1 MEQPATE
8 KVFNTLNEISL
19 KFFYVYA
26 YEGFICLSLWT
37 ILSIIWIAILVSRM
51 HSESKKLKYQSRN
64 RCTMDKDRWA
74 FWEKNYKLKR
84 TGNLLMILLCI
95 MEIFASVS
103 VISCWGHS
111 ISVSKASV
119 SLHLRVLRPF
129 INILNDSFSIKY
141 RLLHGVLASAIISML
156 DIISLITAHF
166 IERYTFFPSKC
177 KHPVCYGFIR
187 LSFKIS
193 VMMAL
198 CSVVQLFI
206 FMLIVGVLL
215 YVFEYIR
222 LIKLSYK
229 LCRLLHQR
237 YFDARFHE
245 NQHPNVVRY
254 YRQIHFEFKIGS
266 IIILTSL
273 FFELISIIIQCLYP
287 IVLTAII
294 DPNWFN
300 LVYNIHIQ
308 MEYTVPWNNWVI
320 LSVDQVMVM
329 IMGVS
334 MGVFLFILTVPY
346 FLITCLFF
354 VKKINKIRKYRYY
367 TFRSELIQGMIERHN
382 DNYTA

>member
-1 MEQPATE
+1 MNQPTDK

-19 KFFYVYA
+19 KFFDVCA
-26 YEGFICLSLWT
+26 YEGIICLSLWA

-51 HSESKKLKYQSRN
+51 HSESKKFMYQSRN
-64 RCTMDKDRWA
+64 RCTMDKDRWVVSQ
-74 FWEKNYKLKR
+74 NSYKLKR
-84 TGNLLMILLCI
+84 TGIMLMILLCI
-95 MEIFASVS
+95 IEIFTSVS
-103 VISCWGHS
+103 S
-111 ISVSKASV
+111 ISYWGYSIAVSQINHF
-119 SLHLRVLRPF
+119 LHLDVLQPF
-129 INILNDSFSIKY
+129 INILKDSFSIKY
-141 RLLHGVLASAIISML
+141 RLLHGVFSSTIISL
-156 DIISLITAHF
+156 FDIISLITAHF

-193 VMMAL
+193 VIMAL

-206 FMLIVGVLL
+206 FMLLVGVLL
-215 YVFEYIR
+215 CVFEYIR

-273 FFELISIIIQCLYP
+273 FFELISIIIECLYP

-294 DPNWFN
+294 YPNWFN
-300 LVYNIHIQ
+300 LVYNIHVP
-308 MEYTVPWNNWVI
+308 MEYTVPWHNWVI
-320 LSVDQVMVM
+320 LSVNQVMVM
-329 IMGVS
+329 ISGGSISVS
-334 MGVFLFILTVPY
+334 LFIVAVPY

-354 VKKINKIRKYRYY
+354 VRKVSRIMKNRRY
-367 TFRSELIQGMIERHN
+367 TFRSELIQRLIEKHN
-382 DNYTA
+382 NNYAT